1 MQVSLT
7 RNRRARP
14 RVTLRERLRSRWLTW
29 LRKRYARALTVAKE
43 HEAIELERI
52 ACNIDR
58 LEMAARIGS
67 SAAARGLAEMTID
80 RIGTERRRLAGE
92 ASEQLRA
99 LNIRYRN

>member
-1 MQVSLT
+1 MALSLT
-7 RNRRARP
+7 RIRRSRS
-14 RVTLRERLRSRWLTW
+14 RVTFRERLRSRWLTW

-67 SAAARGLAEMTID
+67 SEAARRLAHMTID
-80 RIGTERRRLAGE
+80 TIGAERRRLAGE
-92 ASEQLRA
+92 ASERLRA
-99 LNIRYRN
+99 LNIHYR